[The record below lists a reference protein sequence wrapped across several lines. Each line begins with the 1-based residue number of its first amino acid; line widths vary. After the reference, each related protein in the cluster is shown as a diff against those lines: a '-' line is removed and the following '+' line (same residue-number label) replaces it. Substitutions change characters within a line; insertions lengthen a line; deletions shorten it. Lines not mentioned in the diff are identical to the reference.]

1 VHQGI
6 QSNESGEQ
14 TGAEFPEFPARSC
27 LAGNSAP
34 ALWEAE
40 IANVIWMATRSAV
53 LSADEATTRL
63 RLALR
68 LGIESVPLHSLLQG
82 ALLRALTSGV
92 AVYDCLFVELAIR
105 EACPLVTF
113 DRAVLQ
119 AFPDVAVR
127 PRTLPSGGGAGE
139 AGRG

>member
-1 VHQGI
+1 MKAIVDTNVVACLLLGTEPFATEARQFFV
-6 QSNESGEQ
+6 
-14 TGAEFPEFPARSC
+14 GASHPM
-27 LAGNSAP
+27 AP

-53 LSADEATTRL
+53 ISRDEGAVRL
-63 RLALR
+63 HLAMR
-68 LGIESVPLHSLLQG
+68 LGIESVPLHTLLQG
-82 ALLRALTSGV
+82 ALLRAVTSGV

-113 DRAVLQ
+113 DRAVLK

-127 PRTLPSGGGAGE
+127 PRTLPSE
-139 AGRG
+139 